1 MIQVWKFKKTTTAYS
16 FLVNKMIQRVKIQED
31 YNCLFILSKQNDT
44 AEKEPAKYIVKKK
57 QPNTL

>member
-1 MIQVWKFKKTTTAYS
+1 
-16 FLVNKMIQRVKIQED
+16 MIQRVKIQED